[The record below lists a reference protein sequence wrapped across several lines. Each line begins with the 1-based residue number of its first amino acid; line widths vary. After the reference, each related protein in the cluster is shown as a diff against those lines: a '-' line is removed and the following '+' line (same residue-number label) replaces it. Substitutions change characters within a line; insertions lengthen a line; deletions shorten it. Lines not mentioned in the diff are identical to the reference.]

1 MVLQLVVFDLDG
13 TLVTA
18 EIDFHAMRQA
28 IRDLLISNGF
38 PPEVLPMNSTQDLLR
53 SAFAHAQTQ
62 GHSPVKISELR
73 DKVYAVAVEIE
84 WEGAK
89 KAQLVPGARETLE
102 ELRNRRINVAILT
115 NDNREVADFL
125 LAKYEMD
132 ALVNLLISRDEAPH
146 MKPSTEGLE
155 LILKH
160 FGVTPSETLFIG
172 DSTIDIMTAKKL
184 RIPCIARL
192 SKVRTEEELQAEGAI
207 AVFPTLEPIIP
218 YLDEHDLLPPPT
230 EDKKTKG

>member
-1 MVLQLVVFDLDG
+1 
-13 TLVTA
+13 
-18 EIDFHAMRQA
+18 
-28 IRDLLISNGF
+28 
-38 PPEVLPMNSTQDLLR
+38 
-53 SAFAHAQTQ
+53 
-62 GHSPVKISELR
+62 
-73 DKVYAVAVEIE
+73 
-84 WEGAK
+84 
-89 KAQLVPGARETLE
+89 
-102 ELRNRRINVAILT
+102 
-115 NDNREVADFL
+115 VADFL

-207 AVFPTLEPIIP
+207 VVFPTLEPIIP
-218 YLDEHDLLPPPT
+218 YLDEHDLLPPPI